1 MSRYRFAIVG
11 DNCVDR
17 FQPPVNQSLIGGN
30 AINVAVQLALLGHEV
45 YYFGAV
51 GPDVDGIRTRDLLV
65 ENGVRVD
72 HLQILPGETA
82 YTNIEITG
90 SGDRIFAYEQFGVCR
105 DYIPSDEDFAALARM
120 DHVHIGW
127 IADQGTVRRRLA
139 ATGTGVSQ
147 DVSVN
152 NDPEHLGV
160 DTLRIAF
167 GSAGENRSGAEVMM
181 KEFLSGGARLA
192 VVTLG
197 SEGSAATDGI
207 RRAETGITPVDVVDT
222 TGAGDSFVAG
232 FLHAF
237 VSGGDLEAALN
248 SGRECAART
257 CGHVGGFRQEPH
269 PL

>member
-1 MSRYRFAIVG
+1 MTRYRFAIVG

-17 FQPPVNQSLIGGN
+17 FQPPVSQSLIGGN

-51 GPDVDGIRTRDLLV
+51 GPDRDGVRTRDLLL

-72 HLQILPGETA
+72 HMQILPGETA
-82 YTNIEITG
+82 YTNIEITDA
-90 SGDRIFAYEQFGVCR
+90 GDRIFAYEQFGVCQN
-105 DYIPSDEDFAALARM
+105 YSPSDEDFAALADM

-127 IADQGTVRRRLA
+127 IADQGVVRRKLA
-139 ATGTGVSQ
+139 ASGKSVSQ

-152 NDPEHLGV
+152 NDPVHLGV

-167 GSAGENRSGAEVMM
+167 GSAGENRKSAEAMM
-181 KEFLSGGARLA
+181 RDFLSGGAKLA

-197 SEGSAATDGI
+197 GEGSAATDGSKC
-207 RRAETGITPVDVVDT
+207 AETGITPVDVVDT

-237 VSGGDLEAALN
+237 VAGTDLETALV
-248 SGRECAART
+248 SGRDCAART
-257 CGHVGGFRQEPH
+257 CGHVGGFLQEPQ